1 MEMDI
6 SELISAMQWHYARA
20 LRDMSDKLPFIQ
32 SKSCGPTTSD
42 IRWIT
47 KRKFSEED
55 NYPIQG

>member
-1 MEMDI
+1 
-6 SELISAMQWHYARA
+6 MQCSGTTPEPE
-20 LRDMSDKLPFIQ
+20 RDMSDKLPFIQ